1 MSPVKIQISL
11 RIWDVL
17 SESSQGA
24 FWLAEGTRFRHTHD
38 EDSG

>member
-1 MSPVKIQISL
+1 MSPVKIQMSL

-24 FWLAEGTRFRHTHD
+24 FWLAEGIRFLYAD
-38 EDSG
+38 NEDSG